1 MAKKFF
7 VHVSPKAAEGIR
19 RAYTKA
25 GAEVYAKVGDDGNA
39 TVVVVSKDGRALSR
53 GVTLKPKKAD
63 RQLLSA

>member
-1 MAKKFF
+1 MTKKFF

-25 GAEVYAKVGDDGNA
+25 GAQVHAKVGDDGNA
-39 TVVVVSKDGRALSR
+39 TVVVISKDGPSVSR
-53 GVTLKPKKAD
+53 GASAKPKKAH